1 MASLEFQDGL
11 REDHEHID
19 TRGRTSIMTET
30 IMSKVNFPLTLLYA
44 MLRLILD
51 VRACNGD
58 ELNFTADIIH
68 ELFDPCVLFRS
79 HEIAWAFYFCLLAP
93 GLPHYQIVK
102 GHCGNH
108 RPAGGVCQIYSVG
121 YGRVSHLGPLG
132 AETTRTASLSQKD
145 ECVCVVL
152 FCNGII

>member
-1 MASLEFQDGL
+1 MNTL
-11 REDHEHID
+11 ID
-19 TRGRTSIMTET
+19 TRGRTSIMAKI
-30 IMSKVNFPLTLLYA
+30 IMSKVNFPFTLPYA

-93 GLPHYQIVK
+93 GLLLSAPLPNK
-102 GHCGNH
+102 GALYVVITDQAS
-108 RPAGGVCQIYSVG
+108 RRVC
-121 YGRVSHLGPLG
+121 
-132 AETTRTASLSQKD
+132 
-145 ECVCVVL
+145 
-152 FCNGII
+152 